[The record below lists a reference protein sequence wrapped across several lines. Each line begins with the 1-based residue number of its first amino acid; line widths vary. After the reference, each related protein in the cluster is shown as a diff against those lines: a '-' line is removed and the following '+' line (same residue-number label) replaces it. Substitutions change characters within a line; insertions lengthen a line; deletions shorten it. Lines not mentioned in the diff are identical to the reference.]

1 MCCCNRYSACCN
13 NSNSLFKEALALAV
27 FGTVVQGRLMLLTL
41 WLIIFGGVVTCVWR
55 LSSFSITAYHDDV
68 SDSGVDTFHTAV
80 NIGTHTS
87 SGSGDGC
94 DHGINQMEQR
104 ESDRPFLHRDLLEN
118 NLAFILLGF
127 FVSLGVFTLQE
138 LSNSTSLG
146 SAVLKE
152 SFHFQPGPYT
162 WWVFFGVFCLL
173 VLASALAFI
182 SLPFGKLRDEV
193 IARIKTWWIIVVL
206 FW

>member
-1 MCCCNRYSACCN
+1 MGVMAVIMASIRWNRE
-13 NSNSLFKEALALAV
+13 KV
-27 FGTVVQGRLMLLTL
+27 
-41 WLIIFGGVVTCVWR
+41 I
-55 LSSFSITAYHDDV
+55 
-68 SDSGVDTFHTAV
+68 
-80 NIGTHTS
+80 
-87 SGSGDGC
+87 
-94 DHGINQMEQR
+94 DH
-104 ESDRPFLHRDLLEN
+104 F
-118 NLAFILLGF
+118 
-127 FVSLGVFTLQE
+127 FTLQE

-206 FW
+206 FWISMQLKRLGLLTLLCVISYLGFKEYISVIPTRRADRRVLLWAYVSIPVQVVTFLQSPIVTLYSITLYQSDGMERSQFSYQFICSYLFLPGWLLPA